1 MKMKKNIFKQVSFL
15 LVLALFVAS
24 CGKTPKQLNY
34 IPKDVSGVLTIDT
47 KNLALKSL
55 ELKDLLNIDIFKKN
69 IPTSNDSI
77 LDKIKN
83 SGIDLISAAYVFGD
97 VAKGDQKNYVAIALA
112 LDDEAKFEK
121 MLKEAGKA
129 AEVKSENDIKYTY
142 IQNAIIGWKDKV
154 VLVLFIDGE
163 SDKEKVKLKLTNLF
177 AQPEENSLAAANDK
191 FQALLK
197 ESADLSVFINYE
209 KFNDLIKQA
218 AQTPMVSDAT
228 FKDTY
233 LAATIN
239 FEKGKIVSDI
249 KVYNN
254 EANTIKAKALYKP
267 SVSKDLISGQPGGDV
282 IAFLSFG
289 INMEAFFKHLQ
300 EAQLLD
306 GLNQNLKALGS
317 EFDANYLAAA
327 LSGDFIATLNAI
339 TVKEVSK
346 MDYMTGEMKPGKDMA
361 FEYAISIGL
370 KDPAKLQK
378 LLDSVAAK
386 GLISKTGTFY
396 STSTMAFLVPK
407 TNALIVVSSE
417 GSAKNLVDNKITPLS
432 AAKIDLIG
440 ANTMAMGFDISKVNA
455 DVLDL
460 LGENAK
466 KGVAALPFES
476 IIVSAEEVKSEVVTA
491 KTVLTF
497 KNKEQNS
504 LISLQQSL
512 KDANQFMPAPSQN
525 DTMMIMPAD
534 TIAVVEELEM
544 EKVQ

>member
-1 MKMKKNIFKQVSFL
+1 MKKTTLKRVAFM
-15 LVLALFVAS
+15 LVLAVFVAS
-24 CGKTPKQLNY
+24 CNKKPKQLNY

-77 LDKIKN
+77 LDKMKN
-83 SGIDLISAAYVFGD
+83 SGIDLISTTYIFGD
-97 VAKGDQKNYVAIALA
+97 IAKGDQKNYVAIAFA
-112 LDDEAKFEK
+112 LDDDAKFER
-121 MLKEAGKA
+121 MLKEAGKVS
-129 AEVKSENDIKYTY
+129 EVKIENDIKYAY
-142 IQNAIIGWKDKV
+142 IKNAIIGWKDKV
-154 VLVLFIDGE
+154 VLAVFIDGE
-163 SDKEKVKLKLTNLF
+163 SDKEKVKAKLTNLF
-177 AQPEENSLAAANDK
+177 AQPVENSLAASNDK

-209 KFNDLIKQA
+209 KFNDVIKQA
-218 AQTPMVSDAT
+218 AQAPMVSDAT

-249 KVYNN
+249 KMYNN
-254 EANTIKAKALYKP
+254 EANTKKAKELYKS

-289 INMEAFFKHLQ
+289 INMETLFKHLQ

-306 GLNQNLKALGS
+306 GLNQSLKALGN
-317 EFDANYLAAA
+317 EFDSNYLAAA

-339 TVKEVSK
+339 NVKEVSK

-378 LLDSVAAK
+378 LLDSVAVK
-386 GLISKTGTFY
+386 GIISKTGAFY
-396 STSTMAFLVPK
+396 AASTMAFLVPK
-407 TNALIVVSSE
+407 TNALVVVSSE
-417 GSAKNLVDNKITPLS
+417 ASAKDLADNKITPLS
-432 AAKIDLIG
+432 SANIDLMS

-460 LGENAK
+460 LGEDAK
-466 KGVAALPFES
+466 KAVAALPFES
-476 IIVSAEEVKSEVVTA
+476 FIISAEEVKSEVVTA
-491 KTVLTF
+491 KTVINF

-504 LISLQQSL
+504 LVSLQQSL
-512 KDANQFMPAPSQN
+512 KDAAQFMPSPSQN
-525 DTMMIMPAD
+525 DTMMVMPAD
-534 TIAVVEELEM
+534 TVAVIEDVEIDQ
-544 EKVQ
+544 VR

>member
-1 MKMKKNIFKQVSFL
+1 MKKTILKRVAFM
-15 LVLALFVAS
+15 LVLAVFVAS
-24 CGKTPKQLNY
+24 CDKKPKQLNY

-77 LDKIKN
+77 LDKMKN
-83 SGIDLISAAYVFGD
+83 SGIDLISTTYIFGD
-97 VAKGDQKNYVAIALA
+97 VAKGDQKNYVAIAFA
-112 LDDEAKFEK
+112 LDDDAKFEK
-121 MLKEAGKA
+121 MLKEAGKVS
-129 AEVKSENDIKYTY
+129 EVKTENDIKYTY
-142 IQNAIIGWKDKV
+142 IKDAIIGWKDKV
-154 VLVLFIDGE
+154 ALAVFIDGE
-163 SDKEKVKLKLTNLF
+163 SDKEKVKAKLTNLF
-177 AQPEENSLAAANDK
+177 AQPVENSLAASNDK

-218 AQTPMVSDAT
+218 AQAPMVSDAT

-254 EANTIKAKALYKP
+254 EANTKKAKELYKA

-282 IAFLSFG
+282 VAFLSFG
-289 INMEAFFKHLQ
+289 INMETLFKHLQ

-306 GLNQNLKALGS
+306 GLNQNLKVLGS
-317 EFDANYLAAA
+317 EFDSNYLAAA

-339 TVKEVSK
+339 NVKEVSK

-361 FEYAISIGL
+361 FEYAVSIGL

-386 GLISKTGTFY
+386 GIISKTGAFY
-396 STSTMAFLVPK
+396 SASTMAFLVPK
-407 TNALIVVSSE
+407 TNSLVVVSSE
-417 GSAKNLVDNKITPLS
+417 ASAKDLADNKITPLS
-432 AAKIDLIG
+432 AANIDLMS

-460 LGENAK
+460 LGEDAK

-476 IIVSAEEVKSEVVTA
+476 IILSAEEVKSEVVTA
-491 KTVLTF
+491 KTIITF

-512 KDANQFMPAPSQN
+512 KDADLFMPAPPVDSMVMMPS
-525 DTMMIMPAD
+525 DTVAI
-534 TIAVVEELEM
+534 VEEIEID
-544 EKVQ
+544 KVR